1 MDQLVLWRSA
11 SHVRKVMVGGDW
23 IVDGGEVI
31 GADMDKLRAHTLE
44 QAARL
49 WS

>member
-1 MDQLVLWRSA
+1 
-11 SHVRKVMVGGDW
+11 MVGGDW
-23 IVDGGEVI
+23 IVDGGDAI
-31 GADMDKLRAHTLE
+31 GADMGELRARTLE